1 MFKIKGNSGFTL
13 VELIVV
19 LAVIGIGST
28 LAMFSIHRMLPDLR
42 LKAAARDL
50 QSDLNQARLRAIREN
65 SYVSVRFDTGGN
77 EYVVFIDDGAGGIT
91 DGDMVLNGSETALKT
106 VAMPKGVTM
115 YAASFSGGVPRTR
128 FDGRGIPNGL
138 GGHVYMRNTGNN
150 YRGISMTTIGKVTI
164 QSSSNGSTW
173 TDI

>member
-77 EYVVFIDDGAGGIT
+77 EYVVFIDVN
-91 DGDMVLNGSETALKT
+91 GDMNIDGGTDTALKT